1 MAAPPIVNPALDNPD
16 PGDAYQAL
24 YDTLGDAYWQASDIT
39 GKDTIHGLQEEIGKI
54 IDAIDQQQ
62 LKDNTDLFIKIGAQV
77 QATNSALK
85 DLQTSINSIT
95 KNITTAGKVISA
107 ITTVL
112 SLFP

>member
-16 PGDAYQAL
+16 PGDAYKAL
-24 YDTLGDAYWQASDIT
+24 YDSLGDAYWQASDIN
-39 GKDTIHGLQEEIGKI
+39 GKDTIHGLQEAVGNLM
-54 IDAIDQQQ
+54 AQIDQQQ
-62 LKDNTDLFIKIGAQV
+62 LASNTDLFIKIGAQI

-85 DLQTSINSIT
+85 DLQGNINNIT
-95 KNITTAGKVISA
+95 KNIATAGKVIAA

>member
-1 MAAPPIVNPALDNPD
+1 MAAPPIVNPVLDNPD

-24 YDTLGDAYWQASDIT
+24 YDALGSAYWEASDIS
-39 GKDTIHGLQEEIGKI
+39 GKDTIHGLQEAVGAL
-54 IDAIDQQQ
+54 IDEIDQQQ
-62 LKDNTDLFIKIGAQV
+62 LKNNTDVYIKLNAQV
-77 QATNSALK
+77 LATNAALK

-95 KNITTAGKVISA
+95 KNITTAGKVLSS